1 MAAVLFGSVQQI
13 QLLRYFPVASFALTT
28 RLNNVSHHRGKKK
41 SLLWQHPAH
50 KFLDFMLK
58 CAVRKYIYIYIYVC
72 VCVCVCTCVCVSVCG
87 RVYMCLCVYMC
98 ACVCVCM
105 CLYTH
110 VFVSVS
116 VCGCVYV
123 CVYPGIEPA
132 SDTSPALQ
140 AGSLPQG
147 HLVEVCLLL

>member
-1 MAAVLFGSVQQI
+1 
-13 QLLRYFPVASFALTT
+13 
-28 RLNNVSHHRGKKK
+28 
-41 SLLWQHPAH
+41 
-50 KFLDFMLK
+50 
-58 CAVRKYIYIYIYVC
+58 
-72 VCVCVCTCVCVSVCG
+72 
-87 RVYMCLCVYMC
+87 MCMCVYMC

-116 VCGCVYV
+116 VCGCVYI

-132 SDTSPALQ
+132 SDTSAALQ
-140 AGSLPQG
+140 VGSLPQG